1 MDTKEIRELPREEV
15 LSEIKKMR
23 DKVFRLRFHG
33 KGKDLENP
41 GEYKGLRRSVA
52 RMFTILRER
61 ELKSEA
67 ASAKGSTS
75 PKRSKSSKD
84 AAAGRK
90 AGGSA

>member
-15 LSEIKKMR
+15 LSEIKKTR

-61 ELKSEA
+61 ELKSGA
-67 ASAKGSTS
+67 TTKKGSTS
-75 PKRSKSSKD
+75 LKG
-84 AAAGRK
+84 AAASGK